1 MRAVYVPLRADVK
14 DALLTLAERE
24 ARDPRR
30 QAARLVQEGLVRAGV
45 LPLDVTDYREV
56 STDRASDP
64 LGPEAA

>member
-30 QAARLVQEGLVRAGV
+30 QAARLLQEGLLRAGV
-45 LPLDVTDYREV
+45 LID
-56 STDRASDP
+56 DRS
-64 LGPEAA
+64 AALTTIAGGTGTAA

>member
-30 QAARLVQEGLVRAGV
+30 QAARLVQEGLIRAGV
-45 LPLDVTDYREV
+45 LTADDRTAALTTDPRG
-56 STDRASDP
+56 T
-64 LGPEAA
+64 GTAA

>member
-30 QAARLVQEGLVRAGV
+30 QAARLVHEGLVRAGV
-45 LPLDVTDYREV
+45 LTDDR
-56 STDRASDP
+56 SAFPTTDPR
-64 LGPEAA
+64 GTGTAA

>member
-30 QAARLVQEGLVRAGV
+30 QAARLLQEGLVRAGV
-45 LPLDVTDYREV
+45 LTDDESRLTTN
-56 STDRASDP
+56 SR
-64 LGPEAA
+64 GPGAAA